1 MMFCSTTLAVMS
13 LFGLAEAPPM
23 TGLPAHIGKYP
34 FEQVEC
40 LSFFEEPLV
49 SKAITAAAGD
59 DALSFVESLDAST
72 PVVEKEDALLAIACE
87 EGNCEKENAALAI
100 TPFGKL
106 VALCLFSADGS
117 HGASPGVTRWI
128 TEKQEHKLS
137 AGGANSGCPHDSDQ
151 FIEAYA
157 NARL

>member
-13 LFGLAEAPPM
+13 LFGLADTPLA

-40 LSFFEEPLV
+40 LNFFEEPLV
-49 SKAITAAAGD
+49 SKAIAAAAGET
-59 DALSFVESLDAST
+59 ALDFVESLDAAS
-72 PVVEKEDALLAIACE
+72 PIVEKEDALVAVACE
-87 EGNCEKENAALAI
+87 EGNCSRENAALAI
-100 TPFGKL
+100 TPLGKL
-106 VALCLFSADGS
+106 VALCLYSVDGS
-117 HGASPGVTRWI
+117 HGAEPGTTRWI

-137 AGGANSGCPHDSDQ
+137 TGGPRAGCPHDSDA

>member
-1 MMFCSTTLAVMS
+1 MS
-13 LFGLAEAPPM
+13 LFGLANAPPM
-23 TGLPAHIGKYP
+23 TGPPAHIGKYP

-49 SKAITAAAGD
+49 SKAIADAAGD
-59 DALSFVESLDAST
+59 DALSFVESLDAAT
-72 PVVEKEDALLAIACE
+72 PIVEKEDALVAIVCE
-87 EGNCEKENAALAI
+87 EGNCDKENAALAI

-106 VALCLFSADGS
+106 VALCLYSAAGD
-117 HGASPGVTRWI
+117 HGASPRITRWI
-128 TEKQEHKLS
+128 TEKQEHRLS
-137 AGGANSGCPHDSDQ
+137 ANGANSGCPHEPDQ

>member
-13 LFGLAEAPPM
+13 LFGLAETPVM

-49 SKAITAAAGD
+49 TKAIIAAAGD
-59 DALSFVESLDAST
+59 DALSFVESLDASA
-72 PVVEKEDALLAIACE
+72 PVVEKEDALVAVACE
-87 EGNCEKENAALAI
+87 EGNCDKENAALAI
-100 TPFGKL
+100 TSFGTL
-106 VALCLFSADGS
+106 VALCLYSAEGN
-117 HGASPGVTRWI
+117 HGASPGITRWI
-128 TEKQEHKLS
+128 TEKQEHRLS
-137 AGGANSGCPHDSDQ
+137 AGGAKSGCPHDSDL

>member
-1 MMFCSTTLAVMS
+1 MMLCSTTLAVMS
-13 LFGLAEAPPM
+13 LFGLAETPAM

-49 SKAITAAAGD
+49 SKAITRAAGD
-59 DALSFVESLDAST
+59 DALSFVESLDAAAR
-72 PVVEKEDALLAIACE
+72 VVEKEDALVAVACE
-87 EGNCEKENAALAI
+87 EGNCAGENAALAI
-100 TPFGKL
+100 TPFGTL
-106 VALCLFSADGS
+106 VALCLYSAEGN
-117 HGASPGVTRWI
+117 HGAGPGITRWI

-137 AGGANSGCPHDSDQ
+137 AGGANSGCPHDSEQ